1 MVLPASLES
10 SHRMPEITKPPQGGH
25 ARDNYPSQNMAT
37 LIPSHRSCASR
48 MTSGENRL
56 AQRLE
61 SKLDDDYLLWYDVPV
76 GPKCLHPDFI
86 LLHPSRGLFVLEV
99 KDWKLETIRSV
110 TPESFEIVTSP
121 QGALKQ
127 VKHPL
132 SQARDY
138 ALAICSLLE
147 KDPALVQTT
156 GRYQG
161 KLLCPYAYGVVLPN
175 ITRAQFDSAPA
186 LERVIESHLVI
197 CQDEMFPSVDSGDF
211 QERLWAMS
219 HYNFGITLESEQIDR
234 IRWHLYP
241 EMRISSK
248 QLSFFDEPPIDIL
261 QSAIPQVLRVM
272 DLQQEQLA
280 RSLGE
285 GHRVIHGVA
294 GSGKTLILAYRCQ
307 HLAQA
312 EQSVLV
318 LCFNVALASKLRSL
332 ITAKDLN
339 PLVTVR
345 HFHGWCTDILRRY
358 QLPRPDSRKYRG
370 LDYIRQLEHCV
381 IAAVEAG
388 NIPKGQYAA
397 VMVDEGHD
405 FAPEWLKLVAQ
416 MVNPSTD
423 SLLVLYDDAQNL
435 YGKRAKRQFSFKEL
449 GIKAQ
454 GRTTILK
461 LNYRNTAQVLMLA
474 YEFAKEI
481 MEPTDAGDEDVP
493 PMVEPNS
500 AGREGPVPVLMKCAN
515 YKAEIAY
522 IINRAQQLQARGTPW
537 HEMAIIYRTNWMGE
551 AAFTQLQRAG
561 VPVAWLN
568 QNSSSRNF
576 DPLSPSIKLMTMHT
590 SKGLEFP
597 VVFIPGLGH
606 LPNPHGEVADEA
618 QLLYVA
624 MTRAIEMLV
633 LTGDRRSAFVERL
646 KGALGKVG

>member
-1 MVLPASLES
+1 
-10 SHRMPEITKPPQGGH
+10 
-25 ARDNYPSQNMAT
+25 MAT
-37 LIPSHRSCASR
+37 LIPSYNSCVNR
-48 MTSGENRL
+48 MTSGEKRL

-61 SKLDDDYLLWYDVPV
+61 AKLEDDYLLWYDVPV

-99 KDWKLETIRSV
+99 KDWKLETIQSV
-110 TPESFEIVTSP
+110 NPEHFEIVTPP
-121 QGALKQ
+121 QGAIKQ
-127 VKHPL
+127 VKNPL
-132 SQARDY
+132 HQARDY
-138 ALAICSLLE
+138 ALAMCSLLE
-147 KDPALVQTT
+147 NDSALVQTT

-175 ITRAQFDSAPA
+175 ITRRNFNSQPA
-186 LERVIESHLVI
+186 LVRVIDAHLVI
-197 CQDEMFPSVDSGDF
+197 CKDEMTESVDSGDF
-211 QERLWAMS
+211 QERLWSMS
-219 HYNFGITLESEQIDR
+219 HYNFGTTLSQEQIDR

-248 QLSFFDEPPIDIL
+248 QLSFFDNEPVDTL
-261 QSAIPQVLRVM
+261 QTAIPHLLKVM

-339 PLVTVR
+339 QLVTVR
-345 HFHGWCTDILRRY
+345 HFHGWCADMLRRY
-358 QLPRPDSRKYRG
+358 QLPRPDARKYRG
-370 LDYIRQLEHCV
+370 VDYIEQLEQAV
-381 IAAVEAG
+381 ITAVEAG
-388 NIPKGQYAA
+388 QIPKGQYGA

-405 FAPEWLKLVAQ
+405 FAPAWLKLIAQ

-435 YGKRAKRQFSFKEL
+435 YSKRASRQFSFKEL

-481 MEPTDAGDEDVP
+481 MQPTDGKDEDVP
-493 PMVEPNS
+493 PLVEPNS
-500 AGREGPVPVLMKCAN
+500 AGREGPVPELVKCAN
-515 YKAEIAY
+515 YKAEIAH
-522 IINRAQQLQARGTPW
+522 IIQRAQQLHTRGIPW
-537 HEMAIIYRTNWMGE
+537 HEMAIIYRTHWMGE
-551 AAFTQLQRAG
+551 SAFKELQQAA

-576 DPLSPSIKLMTMHT
+576 DPLSPSIKLMTMHS

-597 VVFIPGLGH
+597 VVFIPGLGY
-606 LPNPHGEVADEA
+606 LPNAQGAIADEA
-618 QLLYVA
+618 RLLYVA
-624 MTRAIEMLV
+624 MTRAIEVLV

-646 KGALGKVG
+646 KGALARVG

>member
-1 MVLPASLES
+1 
-10 SHRMPEITKPPQGGH
+10 
-25 ARDNYPSQNMAT
+25 
-37 LIPSHRSCASR
+37 
-48 MTSGENRL
+48 MTSGEKRL

-61 SKLDDDYLLWYDVPV
+61 AKLDDDYLLWYDVPV

-99 KDWKLETIRSV
+99 KDWKLETIGSV
-110 TPESFEIVTSP
+110 NPETFEIVTPP

-127 VKHPL
+127 VKNPL
-132 SQARDY
+132 YQARDY
-138 ALAICSLLE
+138 ALAMCSLLE
-147 KDPALVQTT
+147 KDQVLVQTT

-175 ITRAQFDSAPA
+175 ITRGQFDSQPA
-186 LERVIESHLVI
+186 LSRVIESHLVI
-197 CQDEMFPSVDSGDF
+197 CKDEMFPSTDEGDF

-219 HYNFGITLESEQIDR
+219 HYHFGTTLTFEQIDA

-248 QLSFFDEPPIDIL
+248 QLSFFDDQPIDSL
-261 QSAIPQVLRVM
+261 QSAIPQVLKVM

-280 RSLGE
+280 RSLGD

-294 GSGKTLILAYRCQ
+294 GSGKTLILAYRAQ
-307 HLAQA
+307 HLAQG

-332 ITAKDLN
+332 LVAKELN
-339 PLVTVR
+339 PQVTVR
-345 HFHGWCTDILRRY
+345 HFHGWCTDMLRRY
-358 QLPRPDSRKYRG
+358 NLPRPDARKYRG
-370 LDYIRQLEHCV
+370 EEYIRALEQAT
-381 IAAVEAG
+381 ISAVEAG
-388 NIPKGQYAA
+388 HIPKGQYSA

-435 YGKRAKRQFSFKEL
+435 YGKQAKRQFSFKAL

-481 MEPTDAGDEDVP
+481 MQPTDGKDEDVP

-500 AGREGPVPVLMKCAN
+500 AGREGPVPVLVKCAN
-515 YKAEIAY
+515 YKAEIAH
-522 IINRAQQLQARGTPW
+522 IVKRVQQLQEQGTPLN
-537 HEMAIIYRTNWMGE
+537 EMAIIYRAKWMGE
-551 AAFTQLQRAG
+551 VAFSELQKAG
-561 VPVAWLN
+561 VPVTWLN

-576 DPLSPSIKLMTMHT
+576 DPLSPSLKLMTMHS

-597 VVFIPGLGH
+597 IVFIPGLGY
-606 LPNPHGEVADEA
+606 LPNAKGEIADEA
-618 QLLYVA
+618 RLLYVA

-646 KGALGKVG
+646 KGALAKVNT

>member
-1 MVLPASLES
+1 
-10 SHRMPEITKPPQGGH
+10 
-25 ARDNYPSQNMAT
+25 MAT
-37 LIPSHRSCASR
+37 LIPSYSSCASR
-48 MTSGENRL
+48 MTSGEKRL

-61 SKLDDDYLLWYDVPV
+61 TKLDDDYLLWYDVPV

-99 KDWKLETIRSV
+99 KDWKLETIASV
-110 TPESFEIVTSP
+110 TPETFEIVTPP
-121 QGALKQ
+121 QGALKK

-132 SQARDY
+132 YQARDY

-147 KDPALVQTT
+147 KDPALVQKA

-161 KLLCPYAYGVVLPN
+161 KLMCPYAYGVVLPN
-175 ITRAQFDSAPA
+175 ITRRKFNSQPA
-186 LERVIESHLVI
+186 LSQVLESHLVI
-197 CQDEMFPSVDSGDF
+197 CKDEMTESVDAGDF

-219 HYNFGITLESEQIDR
+219 HYSFGTTLSQEQIDR

-241 EMRISSK
+241 EMRISSE
-248 QLSFFDEPPIDIL
+248 QLSFFDNQSVGTL
-261 QSAIPQVLRVM
+261 QSAVPQVLKVM

-280 RSLGE
+280 RSLGD

-312 EQSVLV
+312 NQSVLV
-318 LCFNVALASKLRSL
+318 LCFNVALASKLRSFIATEEL
-332 ITAKDLN
+332 SK
-339 PLVTVR
+339 LVTVR
-345 HFHGWCTDILRRY
+345 HFHGWCMDMLKRY
-358 QLPRPDSRKYRG
+358 NLPRPDAKRYRG
-370 LDYIRQLEHCV
+370 VNYIRELERSV
-381 IAAVEAG
+381 IAAVKAG
-388 NIPKGQYAA
+388 HIPAGQYGA

-416 MVNPSTD
+416 MVNPDTD

-435 YGKRAKRQFSFKEL
+435 YGQRAKRQFSFKDL

-481 MEPTDAGDEDVP
+481 MQPTDVGNEDVP

-500 AGREGPVPVLMKCAN
+500 AGREGPVPVLVKCAN

-522 IINRAQQLQARGTPW
+522 IIQRAQQLQERGTPLN
-537 HEMAIIYRTNWMGE
+537 EMAIIYRANWMGE
-551 AAFTQLQRAG
+551 VAFTELQRVG
-561 VPVAWLN
+561 MPVAWLN

-576 DPLSPSIKLMTMHT
+576 DPLNPNIKLMTMHT

-597 VVFIPGLGH
+597 VVFIPGVGY
-606 LPNPHGEVADEA
+606 LPNAQGKTADEA
-618 QLLYVA
+618 RLLYVA
-624 MTRAIEMLV
+624 MTRAIETLV
-633 LTGDRRSAFVERL
+633 LTGDRRSIFVERL
-646 KGALGKVG
+646 KGALGRMK

>member
-1 MVLPASLES
+1 
-10 SHRMPEITKPPQGGH
+10 
-25 ARDNYPSQNMAT
+25 
-37 LIPSHRSCASR
+37 
-48 MTSGENRL
+48 MTSGEKRL

-61 SKLDDDYLLWYDVPV
+61 AKLDDDYLLWYDVPV

-99 KDWKLETIRSV
+99 KDWKLETMRSV
-110 TPESFEIVTSP
+110 TPETFEIVTPP

-127 VKHPL
+127 VKNPL
-132 SQARDY
+132 RQARDY
-138 ALAICSLLE
+138 ALAMCSLLE
-147 KDPALVQTT
+147 QDPELVQAI

-161 KLLCPYAYGVVLPN
+161 KLLCPYAYGVVLSN
-175 ITRAQFDSAPA
+175 ITRGQFESQPA
-186 LERVIESHLVI
+186 LGRVIEPHLVI

-211 QERLWAMS
+211 QEQLWSMS
-219 HYNFGITLESEQIDR
+219 HYTFGMTLNQEQIDR

-241 EMRISSK
+241 EMRISSR
-248 QLSFFDEPPIDIL
+248 QLSFFEDDPADGL
-261 QSAIPQVLRVM
+261 QTAIPQLLKVM
-272 DLQQEQLA
+272 DLQQEQIA
-280 RSLGE
+280 RSLGD

-294 GSGKTLILAYRCQ
+294 GSGKTLILAYRAQ

-332 ITAKDLN
+332 LVAKELN
-339 PLVTVR
+339 PQVSVR
-345 HFHGWCTDILRRY
+345 HFHGWCIDMLKRY
-358 QLPRPDSRKYRG
+358 NLPRPDARTHRG
-370 LDYIRQLEHCV
+370 TDYVKALEQAV
-381 IAAVEAG
+381 IAAVESG
-388 NIPKGQYAA
+388 SIPKGQYSA
-397 VMVDEGHD
+397 VMIDEGHD

-435 YGKRAKRQFSFKEL
+435 YGQRAKRQFSFKAL

-481 MEPTDAGDEDVP
+481 MQPTDGKDEDLP
-493 PMVEPNS
+493 PMVEPSS
-500 AGREGPVPVLMKCAN
+500 AGREGPVPVLVKCAN
-515 YKAEIAY
+515 YKAEIAH
-522 IINRAQQLQARGTPW
+522 IVQRVQQLRERGTPLN
-537 HEMAIIYRTNWMGE
+537 EMAIIYRAKWMGE
-551 AAFTQLQRAG
+551 VAFLELQKAE
-561 VPVAWLN
+561 VPVTWLN
-568 QNSSSRNF
+568 QNSSSRSY
-576 DPLSPSIKLMTMHT
+576 DPLSLSIKLMTMHS

-606 LPNPHGEVADEA
+606 LPNAQGEIADEA
-618 QLLYVA
+618 RLLYVA

-633 LTGDRRSAFVERL
+633 LTGDRTSAFVERL
-646 KGALGKVG
+646 KRALARVG